1 MVELN
6 HRERT
11 IKVKIVYYGP
21 PVGGKTTNLQ
31 VLHQHAQQARRGELI
46 SINSAQDR
54 TILFDL
60 LPLKAAGFRGF
71 DLRLQV
77 LAVPGQVTYAATRRL
92 VLKGA
97 DALVFVAN
105 SATDR
110 WEENIQ
116 SFREMTQNLL
126 VNQLDPS
133 GLPLVL
139 QYNKRDLPEVTAV
152 EFMDRALNARN
163 LDAIPAVAVRGEG
176 VLETFS
182 AILLRSMQDLSSRYQ
197 IVNTGKGVSIQQWV
211 RQTITGM
218 FGTMALAVEP
228 NPVPAEPHPELTA
241 AAVFESPAAPPPP
254 PAERRTVRVS
264 IPEDLARRADGL
276 GPDARANETLVE
288 SYAQASSQLGNA
300 LEGVREERDTSRR
313 RLEDMQQALTAAQDV
328 LAGQPLEPTLRGIL
342 GRLAQSAGAS
352 HASFL
357 RPDVSGNLRPV
368 ALLDLAED
376 PLLRVPSGVRHVATR
391 FLKETEPR
399 VHQTA
404 DNLDLGDALEANAP
418 PLSAVVAVPVRT
430 PGGLQALAMLYYEA
444 DAALPGAE
452 ALAHLGQLARALS
465 ASLELVRA
473 LETVRNAER
482 SLSLAVAG
490 TASVRGLEEVTA
502 SLNELRDRLGAMRGR
517 PDAPGW
523 FVAEFAQ
530 LAPSLSSALS
540 TARSLL
546 AFSRGEIQREP
557 VGVDDLMA
565 HLAGREVVIDMA
577 PGVGSVSG
585 DAVLLRLALAS
596 LLDQARSSGDHLPL
610 EVRAVSEGGR
620 VSISVSGEG
629 LSPSSGR
636 APSDMDLTLVRR
648 IAELHGGSF
657 TQEVQGFACR
667 YVLHLTPA

>member
-31 VLHQHAQQARRGELI
+31 VLHQHAQQGRRGELI

-77 LAVPGQVTYAATRRL
+77 LAVPGQAMYAATRRL

-105 SATDR
+105 SASDR

-133 GLPLVL
+133 GLPLVF
-139 QYNKRDLPEVTAV
+139 QYNKRDLPQVTGV
-152 EFMDRALNARN
+152 EIMDRALNARSV
-163 LDAIPAVAVRGEG
+163 DAIPAVAVRGEG

-182 AILLRSMQDLSSRYQ
+182 AILLRTMQDLSSRYQ
-197 IVNTGKGVSIQQWV
+197 IVDTGKGQTIQQWV

-218 FGTMALAVEP
+218 FGTTALAVEP
-228 NPVPAEPHPELTA
+228 NPAPAEPHPELSA
-241 AAVFESPAAPPPP
+241 AAAFESPAAPAAPT
-254 PAERRTVRVS
+254 AERRTVRVTL
-264 IPEDLARRADGL
+264 PEDLVRRGEGL
-276 GPDARANETLVE
+276 GPDARADETLVE
-288 SYAQASSQLGNA
+288 SYAQASSQLGGA
-300 LEGVREERDTSRR
+300 LEGMREERDSARR
-313 RLEDMQQALTAAQDV
+313 RLEDMQQALVAAQDV
-328 LAGQPLEPTLRGIL
+328 LVGQPLEPTLRSVL
-342 GRLAQSAGAS
+342 GRLAQSAGAAY
-352 HASFL
+352 ASILCPDAGGLL
-357 RPDVSGNLRPV
+357 RAA
-368 ALLDLAED
+368 ALLDLDED
-376 PLLRVPSGVRHVATR
+376 PLLRVPSGVRHVSTR
-391 FLKETEPR
+391 FLKEAEPR

-404 DNLDLGDALEANAP
+404 DNLDLGDALEANDP
-418 PLSAVVAVPVRT
+418 PLAAVVAVPVRT
-430 PGGLQALAMLYYEA
+430 PGGLQALAMLYYDA

-452 ALAHLGQLARALS
+452 ALAHLGQMARALS
-465 ASLELVRA
+465 ASLELVRV
-473 LETVRNAER
+473 LETVKNAER

-502 SLNELRDRLGAMRGR
+502 SLNELRDRLGAMRRR

-557 VGVDDLMA
+557 VGVEELMA
-565 HLAGREVVIDMA
+565 HLSGHEVVIEMA
-577 PGVGSVSG
+577 PGVGPVSG
-585 DAVLLRLALAS
+585 DAALLRLALAA
-596 LLDQARSSGDHLPL
+596 LVDQARSGGDRVPL
-610 EVRAVSEGGR
+610 AVRAVSQGGR

-629 LSPSSGR
+629 LSMPAGQ
-636 APSDMDLTLVRR
+636 AAADMGLNLVRR
-648 IAELHGGSF
+648 IAELHGGSL
-657 TQEVQGFACR
+657 TQEAQGRGSRF
-667 YVLHLTPA
+667 VLHLNPA